1 MREKLKITGVVI
13 AKIVITILMCLYC
26 TSPVQAQAK
35 INSNIDSC
43 AYYKRKLDT
52 TMHQLYMS
60 RMQINAAKFY
70 IKICQKRPTNKKF
83 FYGWMTQRA
92 IVDKPSFDPSPI
104 IIK

>member
-1 MREKLKITGVVI
+1 MIEKLKIAGVVI
-13 AKIVITILMCLYC
+13 AKIVITILMCWYC
-26 TSPVQAQAK
+26 TSPVQAQPRV
-35 INSNIDSC
+35 DSC

-70 IKICQKRPTNKKF
+70 IKICQKRPANKKF
-83 FYGWMTQRA
+83 FYGWMVNRA

-104 IIK
+104 K

>member
-1 MREKLKITGVVI
+1 MKEKLEIIATVI
-13 AKIVITILMCLYC
+13 AKIVITIMMCWYC
-26 TSPVQAQAK
+26 TTPAKAQSK
-35 INSNIDSC
+35 IDSC

-70 IKICQKRPTNKKF
+70 IKICQKRPANKKF

-104 IIK
+104 IK

>member
-1 MREKLKITGVVI
+1 MRDKLKIAAVVI
-13 AKIVITILMCLYC
+13 AKIVITILMCWYC
-26 TSPVQAQAK
+26 TTPVSAQSK
-35 INSNIDSC
+35 QPVDSC

-60 RMQINAAKFY
+60 RMQVNAAKFY
-70 IKICQKRPTNKKF
+70 IKICQKRPANKKF

-104 IIK
+104 IVK